1 MAVQLNGTFKAG
13 KPCLE
18 PPRLAGRLKWRGGR
32 TAVQG
37 NPGRG
42 VLVVAA
48 AALAVLQYQRPALCA
63 LAVAMVWSLL
73 ESFLKKWKKEYR
85 EQKFLRCLRRGRI
98 EEALAINPH
107 IQPRS
112 ALWWK
117 RLAVLFAHER
127 WQEAADAAAQLED
140 GEERDLLRAMICLGA
155 KQPQQAL
162 DLCPPLPAGMW
173 RMVRAQAHFQRGEWQ
188 QVLAALRGTARDRQ
202 IPAVECAWLKGMSY
216 FHLGQYKPAANLLRQ
231 AAEKGGA
238 EYDQARIWLEE
249 ALARLD

>member
-63 LAVAMVWSLL
+63 LAVATVWSLL

-85 EQKFLRCLRRGRI
+85 EQKFLRCLRRGKI

-140 GEERDLLRAMICLGA
+140 GEERDLLRAMICWA
-155 KQPQQAL
+155 QSSRSRPWT
-162 DLCPPLPAGMW
+162 CSPLPAGMW
-173 RMVRAQAHFQRGEWQ
+173 RMVRAGPLPAGRMAAGAGCVAELPGQANS
-188 QVLAALRGTARDRQ
+188 AA
-202 IPAVECAWLKGMSY
+202 ECARLKGMSY
-216 FHLGQYKPAANLLRQ
+216 FHLGQYKPA
-231 AAEKGGA
+231 
-238 EYDQARIWLEE
+238 
-249 ALARLD
+249 